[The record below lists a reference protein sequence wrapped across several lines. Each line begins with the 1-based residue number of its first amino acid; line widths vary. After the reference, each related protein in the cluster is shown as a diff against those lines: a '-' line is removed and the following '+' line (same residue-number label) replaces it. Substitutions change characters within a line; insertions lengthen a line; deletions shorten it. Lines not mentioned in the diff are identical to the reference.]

1 MESPGSPSSGQGSS
15 FPPSRRLWAGLR
27 AESAGMWQ
35 KGQSP
40 VILSAVSFH
49 LIITAAVHVADNMLS
64 TQPAL
69 SYPVATLPSGV
80 GITVILILCIRS
92 SGTSSHIAYGH
103 TAGKWTGN

>member
-1 MESPGSPSSGQGSS
+1 
-15 FPPSRRLWAGLR
+15 
-27 AESAGMWQ
+27 MWQ

-49 LIITAAVHVADNMLS
+49 LRITAAVHVADNMLN

-69 SYPVATLPSGV
+69 SYPVAALPSGV
-80 GITVILILCIRS
+80 GIIVILILYIRS
-92 SGTSSHIAYGH
+92 SGTSRHIAYGH